1 MPELRQFLINVLDG
15 RNSFINK
22 ISVDFNKKEQFQKMI
37 DDLCL
42 TEQSFE
48 LKLKRIASLLLSNSK
63 NNGRLTVLLLFSME
77 LDSFHSLN
85 SSWYKRDMLI
95 ETLYNIL
102 LDRKRIEEEEYP
114 FWEYTLILFVCSIV
128 LIIIEI
134 I

>member
-1 MPELRQFLINVLDG
+1 MSELKQFVINVLDG
-15 RNSFINK
+15 RNSLINK
-22 ISVDFNKKEQFQKMI
+22 ISADFNKKEKFQKII

-42 TEQSFE
+42 TEETFE
-48 LKLKRIASLLLSNSK
+48 PSLKRLASLLLSNSK

-102 LDRKRIEEEEYP
+102 LDRKRIEEEYP
-114 FWEYTLILFVCSIV
+114 FWEYTLILLICSIV
-128 LIIIEI
+128 LIMIEI

>member
-1 MPELRQFLINVLDG
+1 MSGRELRQFLIDVLDG

-22 ISVDFNKKEQFQKMI
+22 ISDDLNKKVQFQKI
-37 DDLCL
+37 VDDLCL

-48 LKLKRIASLLLSNSK
+48 LKLKAIAKSLLISK
-63 NNGRLTVLLLFSME
+63 NNGRLTSLLLFSME
-77 LDSFHSLN
+77 MDSFHSLN

-102 LDRKRIEEEEYP
+102 LDTKRIEEEQYS
-114 FWEYTLILFVCSIV
+114 FWKYTIIICSIV
-128 LIIIEI
+128 VIIINI

>member
-1 MPELRQFLINVLDG
+1 MSELRPFLINMLDG

-22 ISVDFNKKEQFQKMI
+22 IYADFNKKEQFQKMI

-48 LKLKRIASLLLSNSK
+48 PTLKRIASLLLSNSK

-102 LDRKRIEEEEYP
+102 LDRERIEEKEEEYP
-114 FWEYTLILFVCSIV
+114 FWEYTLILLICSIV
-128 LIIIEI
+128 LIII
-134 I
+134 

>member
-1 MPELRQFLINVLDG
+1 MSELRPFLINMLDG

-22 ISVDFNKKEQFQKMI
+22 IYADFNKKEQFQKMI

-42 TEQSFE
+42 TEETFE
-48 LKLKRIASLLLSNSK
+48 PALKRLAKSLLLRK
-63 NNGRLTVLLLFSME
+63 NNGRLTALLLFSME

-102 LDRKRIEEEEYP
+102 LDRKRIEEEEEEYP
-114 FWEYTLILFVCSIV
+114 FWEYTLILLICSIV
-128 LIIIEI
+128 LIII
-134 I
+134 